1 MKRELT
7 AKKRWLDANAQYRDS
22 VFRSFFNEP
31 TRLLSLCNAVLG
43 TDYSDPS
50 KLEIN
55 TLEGIFFD
63 CRKNDISCSIDHHF
77 LVLVEH
83 QSSVNN
89 NMPFRFLAYVTELLG
104 KLVTDKRKLYKE
116 SLIRFPAPKFFV
128 LYNGNEFEP
137 VKKIMRLSDAFGGD
151 SSSLELTVT
160 AYNINREVNS
170 PLSGKCP
177 YLRDYSTLVGEVKD
191 GLAEGLS
198 LRDAIIRAVKFCIDN
213 GIMRD
218 YLVEHSE
225 EVFDMLALE
234 WNLDDALV
242 ARFEDGEECGRA
254 KEREALAIKML
265 RKGKSFDEVHE
276 FTELPF
282 QRILELA
289 KSNLD
294 G

>member
-1 MKRELT
+1 MS
-7 AKKRWLDANAQYRDS
+7 DANAQYRDS

-31 TRLLSLCNAVLG
+31 TRLLSLCNAVLD
-43 TDYSDPS
+43 TDYDNPD

-63 CRKNDISCSIDHHF
+63 SRKNDISCSIDNQF

-89 NMPFRFLAYVTELLG
+89 NMPFRFLAYVTELLN

-116 SLIRFPAPKFFV
+116 QLIRFPAPKFFV

-137 VKKIMRLSDAFGGD
+137 VEKIMRLSVAFGGD
-151 SSSLELTVT
+151 SSSLELIVT
-160 AYNINREVNS
+160 AYNINRGVNA
-170 PLSGKCP
+170 PLLSKCP

-191 GLAEGLS
+191 GLAKGLS
-198 LRDAIIRAVKFCIDN
+198 LRNAIIHAVKFCLAN
-213 GIMRD
+213 GIMGD

-234 WNLDDALV
+234 WNLDDALQ
-242 ARFEDGEECGRA
+242 ARFDEGRDEGIEEVAVNMIRDGEPLDKILKFTKLSLERI
-254 KEREALAIKML
+254 KELE
-265 RKGKSFDEVHE
+265 KS
-276 FTELPF
+276 
-282 QRILELA
+282 A
-289 KSNLD
+289 
-294 G
+294 

>member
-1 MKRELT
+1 MS
-7 AKKRWLDANAQYRDS
+7 DANAQYRDS

-43 TDYSDPS
+43 TAYSDPS

-63 CRKNDISCSIDHHF
+63 SRKNDIFCSIDNQF

-89 NMPFRFLAYVTELLG
+89 NMPFRFLAYVTELLN

-116 SLIRFPAPKFFV
+116 QLIRFPLPKFFV
-128 LYNGNEFEP
+128 LYNGNETEP
-137 VKKIMRLSDAFGGD
+137 VEKIMRLSEAFGGD
-151 SSSLELTVT
+151 SSSLELIVT
-160 AYNINREVNS
+160 AYNINRGVNA
-170 PLSGKCP
+170 PLLVKCP

-198 LRDAIIRAVKFCIDN
+198 LRSAIIQAVKFCLAN
-213 GIMRD
+213 GIMGD

-234 WNLDDALV
+234 WNMDDAKQAWQEE
-242 ARFEDGEECGRA
+242 AREQ
-254 KEREALAIKML
+254 ERENFATKLI
-265 RKGKSFDEVHE
+265 RRGRPFDEIHE
-276 FTELPF
+276 DTGLPL
-282 QRILELA
+282 QRIKELA
-289 KSNLD
+289 KND
-294 G
+294 ATK

>member
-1 MKRELT
+1 MS
-7 AKKRWLDANAQYRDS
+7 DANAQYRDS

-31 TRLLSLCNAVLG
+31 KRLLSLCNAVLG
-43 TDYSDPS
+43 TNYKNPD

-63 CRKNDISCSIDHHF
+63 SRKNDISCSIDNQF

-89 NMPFRFLAYVTELLG
+89 NMPFRFLAYVTELLN

-116 SLIRFPAPKFFV
+116 QLIKFPAPKFFV
-128 LYNGNEFEP
+128 LYNGNEFDP
-137 VKKIMRLSDAFGGD
+137 VEKVMRLSDAFGED
-151 SSSLELTVT
+151 SSSLELIVT
-160 AYNINREVNS
+160 AYNINRGVNA
-170 PLSGKCP
+170 PLLGKCP

-198 LRDAIIRAVKFCIDN
+198 LRNAIIRAVKFCLAN
-213 GIMRD
+213 GIMGD

-234 WNLDDALV
+234 WNLDDAKQ
-242 ARFEDGEECGRA
+242 AWFEDGMEQGLESV
-254 KEREALAIKML
+254 AIKML
-265 RKGKSFDEVHE
+265 RRGKPFDEIHE
-276 FTELPF
+276 DTGLPL
-282 QRILELA
+282 QRIQELA
-289 KSNLD
+289 QDDSAKQRI
-294 G
+294 